1 MPRTHTPED
10 VVAPNP
16 ADLIESLRDF
26 GYTLHSALA
35 DLIDNSITAKA
46 SRITT
51 VLEPK
56 TPAPHVAVLDNGIGM
71 SEETLVEAMRM
82 GTTGPSARRQ
92 VTDLGRFGL
101 GMKTASLSQGRCL
114 TVISKH
120 HNQLSH
126 RCWDLKHVRAV
137 RQWSLRRD
145 LTPTATAFAATIDAQ
160 KSGTAVVIEDLD
172 RVAFSNWRHPNAGQF
187 LRSALEAVRAH
198 LGMVFHR
205 FIQEDRLAL
214 LLGEAAIPAWD
225 PFLLAQST
233 PLPKERLGLPTH
245 DGEILASPFVLPH
258 HSKLTDDAHSVAA
271 GPNGWNAHQG
281 FYVYRCRRLIVPGT
295 WLNLRLKKEE
305 HFKLARIQLDLLNTM
320 DNAWHLNVIKS
331 HVSAPALL
339 LDDFKRIATDSRRQ
353 AAEVYRFRGEREASN
368 ERKPETFVWRR
379 AQGRTGVRFSI
390 DRTHPVIAA
399 MLHSGCSHDSALR
412 AAISLIE
419 TSLPISAILQEPE
432 KSLEG
437 MPVSPSS
444 EMLVELAK
452 VASEAIQH
460 WVRTGKSI
468 TQARD
473 IVLGAEPFCRL
484 RDAITRLIDEER
496 KA

>member
-1 MPRTHTPED
+1 
-10 VVAPNP
+10 
-16 ADLIESLRDF
+16 
-26 GYTLHSALA
+26 
-35 DLIDNSITAKA
+35 
-46 SRITT
+46 
-51 VLEPK
+51 
-56 TPAPHVAVLDNGIGM
+56 
-71 SEETLVEAMRM
+71 
-82 GTTGPSARRQ
+82 
-92 VTDLGRFGL
+92 
-101 GMKTASLSQGRCL
+101 
-114 TVISKH
+114 
-120 HNQLSH
+120 
-126 RCWDLKHVRAV
+126 
-137 RQWSLRRD
+137 
-145 LTPTATAFAATIDAQ
+145 
-160 KSGTAVVIEDLD
+160 
-172 RVAFSNWRHPNAGQF
+172 
-187 LRSALEAVRAH
+187 
-198 LGMVFHR
+198 
-205 FIQEDRLAL
+205 
-214 LLGEAAIPAWD
+214 
-225 PFLLAQST
+225 
-233 PLPKERLGLPTH
+233 
-245 DGEILASPFVLPH
+245 
-258 HSKLTDDAHSVAA
+258 
-271 GPNGWNAHQG
+271 
-281 FYVYRCRRLIVPGT
+281 
-295 WLNLRLKKEE
+295 
-305 HFKLARIQLDLLNTM
+305 M

-331 HVSAPALL
+331 HVSAPAIL

-368 ERKPETFVWRR
+368 ERKPESFVWRR

-399 MLHSGCSHDSALR
+399 MLHSGCSHDSALS